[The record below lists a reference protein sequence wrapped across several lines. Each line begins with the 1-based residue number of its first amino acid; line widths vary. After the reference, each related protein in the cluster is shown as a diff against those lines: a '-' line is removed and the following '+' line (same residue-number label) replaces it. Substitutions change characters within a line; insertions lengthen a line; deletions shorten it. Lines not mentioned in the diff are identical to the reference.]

1 MNKDFACSGSVFFT
15 IFVEIDFIRTHALFA
30 VFFELRAFDSMI
42 MVFNFSF
49 FVFLV
54 NSVLWRYSNQNYRF
68 YKKHQACA
76 DDNQFY

>member
-1 MNKDFACSGSVFFT
+1 
-15 IFVEIDFIRTHALFA
+15 
-30 VFFELRAFDSMI
+30 